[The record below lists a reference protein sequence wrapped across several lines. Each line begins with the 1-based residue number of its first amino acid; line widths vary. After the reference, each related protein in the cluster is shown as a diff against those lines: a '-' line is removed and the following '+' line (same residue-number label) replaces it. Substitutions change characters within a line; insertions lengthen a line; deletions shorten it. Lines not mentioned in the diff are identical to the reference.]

1 MKKIVALI
9 AMGGLMAIAQQASA
23 CPGKAHGPNDA
34 CPPGGGMIQQMDKNG
49 DDAVSLKEFNAF
61 HAERF
66 KEMDANKDGKVT
78 SEEMDSVHQGMQGMH
93 GQMKSMK
100 HMSIEQHFDAA
111 DTNHDGALSKE
122 EAKEGMPI
130 LYGRFDENDANKDGK
145 ITKDEVMR
153 EPKRGPGMMRMNP

>member
-1 MKKIVALI
+1 MKTIVALI
-9 AMGGLMAIAQQASA
+9 AAGGLMAVAQQAAA
-23 CPGKAHGPNDA
+23 CPGKGHGPSDA
-34 CPPGGGMIQQMDKNG
+34 CPTGGGMIQQMDKNG
-49 DDAVSLKEFNAF
+49 DGAVSKKEFNAF

-66 KEMDANKDGKVT
+66 KAMDTNKDGKIG
-78 SEEMDSVHQGMQGMH
+78 SDEMDGMHQGMH
-93 GQMKSMK
+93 GKMKSMR

-130 LYGRFDENDANKDGK
+130 LYARFDENDANKDGK